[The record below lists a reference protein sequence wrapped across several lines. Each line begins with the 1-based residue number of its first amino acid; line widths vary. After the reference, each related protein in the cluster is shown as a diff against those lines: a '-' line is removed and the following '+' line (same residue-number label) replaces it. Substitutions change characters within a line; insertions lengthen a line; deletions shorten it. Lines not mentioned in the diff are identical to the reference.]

1 MALAINI
8 EADNTGVM
16 ATYWR
21 IRGVTIHTPP
31 DGEDTVT
38 VTVEGYA
45 TEAARGAG
53 KDPLM
58 ASQFSVPLSVM
69 ENPGSNALRDQIK
82 GMLYTVVKAR
92 PEFTGATD
100 V

>member
-1 MALAINI
+1 MALAIQI

-31 DGEDTVT
+31 DGGDTAT

-45 TEAARGAG
+45 TEAARQGG
-53 KDPLM
+53 KDPLL

-69 ENPGSNALRDQIK
+69 ESQGSNALRDQIK
-82 GMLYTVVKAR
+82 AMLYTVVKAR
-92 PEFTGATD
+92 PEFSGASD